1 MADGAAQAEATPPMP
16 KLAPPRAP
24 RDWKGHLK
32 SFAKR
37 VMPRAVLVDRGTGGA
52 RRVALTFDDGPHEMA
67 DAYLD
72 VLDRF
77 GVRATFFV
85 VGRECAAH
93 PDELARIAARGHELA
108 GHGYTHDAFPTM
120 TVAGLRDELGRTS
133 ALLPAPSTRRAL
145 VRPPRGATSL
155 RSLAVCAQAG
165 YTTVLWSRDSDD
177 CRTSSA
183 DDVVARLAPDAL
195 SPGEIVLLHEGQEW
209 TLAALPRVLEAL
221 ARAGWRAVTA
231 GEIIG
236 AGAR

>member
-1 MADGAAQAEATPPMP
+1 MP
-16 KLAPPRAP
+16 KLAPPRVP
-24 RDWKGHLK
+24 RDWRGHLK
-32 SFAKR
+32 SLAKR
-37 VMPRAVLVDRGTGGA
+37 VMPRAVLVDRGVGSE

-77 GVRATFFV
+77 GARATFFV
-85 VGRECAAH
+85 VGKECAPRRDA
-93 PDELARIAARGHELA
+93 LARIAARGHELA
-108 GHGYTHDAFPTM
+108 GHGYTHDSFPTM
-120 TVAGLRDELGRTS
+120 TVAGLRDELARTA
-133 ALLPAPSTRRAL
+133 ALLPAPTTRRAL

-155 RSLAVCAQAG
+155 QSLAVCAHAG

-183 DDVVARLAPDAL
+183 DDLVARLAPDAL
-195 SPGEIVLLHEGQEW
+195 VPGEIVLLHEGQEW

-221 ARAGWRAVTA
+221 ARAGWRAVTV

-236 AGAR
+236 ARAP